1 MTGAAELELKFP
13 CVPLFQTKFLRFVQE
28 QSFER
33 IGGDRTIQVDARIIA
48 ASKKE
53 LRPTWFSTRFR
64 CDRSHRHGIVELGCL
79 NEGRSWLLNK

>member
-13 CVPLFQTKFLRFVQE
+13 SVPLFQTKFLRFVQE

-64 CDRSHRHGIVELGCL
+64 CDRSHRHADCRACL
-79 NEGRSWLLNK
+79 P